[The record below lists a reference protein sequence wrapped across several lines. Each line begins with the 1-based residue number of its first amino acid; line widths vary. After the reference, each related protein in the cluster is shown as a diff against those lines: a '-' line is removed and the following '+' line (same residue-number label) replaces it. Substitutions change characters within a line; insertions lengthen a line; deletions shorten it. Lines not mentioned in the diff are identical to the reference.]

1 MKRSIAAEGE
11 TSEYVE
17 QLNIT
22 HILPNHMQP
31 RKRFDR
37 ERLQSL
43 ARSLESQGVIQPIVV
58 RRHPHRRDRYELV
71 AGERRLRAMR
81 LLGWQVAPALVRDI
95 PEKNLLESALV
106 ENIQREQLTPIEE
119 AKAYHTLLG
128 NFGYTQES
136 LARRVGKDRSTIANL
151 IRLLGLP
158 ERLQEDLQEFRLT
171 IGHAR
176 AMLALQSIELQ
187 LALRDLILEKNLSV
201 RETEARIKRMLEN
214 GNQRKN
220 PPPAP
225 PPADPKYNAVQDAME
240 SRLHTRVS
248 ISQSRKGGG
257 KIEIEY
263 YSLDDFNRIYDLLMS
278 R

>member
-1 MKRSIAAEGE
+1 MKRSIAADGE
-11 TSEYVE
+11 TSESVV

-22 HILPNHMQP
+22 HILPNRMQP

-37 ERLQSL
+37 ERLQRL

-58 RRHPHRRDRYELV
+58 RRHPHRDGRYELV

-81 LLGWQVAPALVRDI
+81 LLGWQVAPALIREI
-95 PEKNLLESALV
+95 HEKNLLESALV

-119 AKAYHTLLG
+119 ARAYHTLLG
-128 NFGYTQES
+128 NFGYTQDS

-158 ERLQEDLQEFRLT
+158 ERLQEDLEESRLT
-171 IGHAR
+171 TGHAR
-176 AMLALQSIELQ
+176 ALLALESIELQ
-187 LALRDLILEKNLSV
+187 LSLRELILEQNLSV
-201 RETEARIKRMLEN
+201 RETETRVKRALEN
-214 GNQRKN
+214 GNRPKN
-220 PPPAP
+220 SPSPPPP
-225 PPADPKYNAVQDAME
+225 PDPKYNAVQDALE
-240 SRLHTRVS
+240 SRLSTRVC
-248 ISQSRKGGG
+248 ISQSGKGGG

-278 R
+278 G